1 MRLKPTVERWT
12 EPQYD
17 LVSSKYCFSSVVF
30 LGYSPSD
37 MTEFGPKT
45 LAEILPSDEW
55 IDWDVSLSKTV
66 LKRILNTDDPEEI
79 EIIRAATEN
88 VLLKTCG
95 DSVRLRGLV
104 EFSNRCVS
112 NCYYCG
118 IRRDNRQ
125 VPRYSLTLDEIVDC
139 AHRCMEQGYG
149 SIVLQSG
156 ERSDAHFVHNVTETI
171 RAIKAVT
178 RSNALPQGL
187 GITLSIGEQ
196 APEAYAEWF
205 SAGAHRYLLRIETSS
220 PELFAALHPENQRHE
235 TRLDCLRAL
244 KRIGYQVGTGVMIG
258 LPGQTIDDLVKDL
271 LFFRA
276 MDVDMV
282 GMGPYIPHAQS
293 LLPGSPEILPA
304 ESRLSLGLRM
314 IAATRLF
321 LRDVNIAA
329 TTALRTLANDGY
341 EQGLRHGANVIMPQ
355 VTPLRVC
362 RIYTLYDGKPY
373 LDESTEQG
381 FACLKQ
387 RISAIGRQILRDDWG
402 DSAHFVQRTG

>member
-1 MRLKPTVERWT
+1 
-12 EPQYD
+12 
-17 LVSSKYCFSSVVF
+17 
-30 LGYSPSD
+30 
-37 MTEFGPKT
+37 MTEFGSKT
-45 LAEILPSDEW
+45 LDEILSSDGW
-55 IDWDVSLSKTV
+55 ALRADGDVSLSKAV
-66 LKRILNTDDPEEI
+66 LKRILSTDDPEEI
-79 EIIRAATEN
+79 EIIRVAAEST
-88 VLLKTCG
+88 LLKTCG

-104 EFSNRCVS
+104 EFSNRCIF

-125 VPRYSLTLDEIVDC
+125 VLRYDLTLDEIVDC

-156 ERSDAHFVHNVTETI
+156 ERRDAHFVHNVTEI
-171 RAIKAVT
+171 IQAIKAAT
-178 RSNALPQGL
+178 RSDALPQGL

-196 APEAYAEWF
+196 APETYTEWF

-235 TRLDCLRAL
+235 TRLDCLRVL

-258 LPGQTIDDLVKDL
+258 LPGQTLDDLANDL
-271 LFFRA
+271 LFFKA
-276 MDVDMV
+276 TDIDMI

-293 LLPGSPEILPA
+293 LIPGAPKILSD
-304 ESRLSLGLRM
+304 EYRLSLGLRM

-329 TTALRTLANDGY
+329 TTALRTLTSDGY

-355 VTPLRVC
+355 VTPPRV
-362 RIYTLYDGKPY
+362 RRMYTLYDGKPY
-373 LDESTEQG
+373 LDESTEQD
-381 FACLKQ
+381 FAFLKQ
-387 RISAIGRQILRDDWG
+387 RISAIGRRILWNDWG
-402 DSAHFVQRTG
+402 DSAHFAQRTR